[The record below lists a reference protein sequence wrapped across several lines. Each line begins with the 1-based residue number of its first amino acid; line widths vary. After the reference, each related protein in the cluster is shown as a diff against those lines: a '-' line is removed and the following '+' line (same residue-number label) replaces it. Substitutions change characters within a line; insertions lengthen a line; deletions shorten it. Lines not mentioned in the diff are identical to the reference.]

1 MMVDIQMSTG
11 NQTQVGKADYFLGRS
26 TDGQE
31 LEW

>member
-1 MMVDIQMSTG
+1 MGGIQMSAG
-11 NQTQVGKADYFLGRS
+11 NQTQVGKADCFLGRS